1 MLRGR
6 PALVMVIL
14 CQVCLLAPKSA
25 AGLRSLDV
33 IKRVQL
39 LIREAPKKVSLKSR
53 LYTPTMADFQNCP
66 SSTLKCFA
74 AEVKVLDDEWKTRRL
89 NVSHMLEVLAASF
102 NQAESGCR
110 QCECFDEETAEE
122 FLKVLLSTLQ
132 NANSL

>member
-1 MLRGR
+1 MLTSS
-6 PALVMVIL
+6 PP
-14 CQVCLLAPKSA
+14 Q
-25 AGLRSLDV
+25 
-33 IKRVQL
+33 
-39 LIREAPKKVSLKSR
+39 VSLKSR
-53 LYTPTMADFQNCP
+53 LYTPTMADFQKTTAQTQSSEKSMCSG
-66 SSTLKCFA
+66 SSTGDHRESPQNSLSLWNTEEEKDGGMVHRA
-74 AEVKVLDDEWKTRRL
+74 KATEVKVLDDEWKTRRL